1 MAAGE
6 APPDPVRSTLV
17 AILQQLN
24 RAESIYEGRERDQ
37 SLTLVDLERVLR
49 KLPPVEDGQ
58 VKVAL
63 ALGLLVRN
71 GFVEAEAAAAF
82 AAAPAKTATKAPA
95 NPKARYRITA
105 NGKQFLVDA
114 LQKADRIA

>member
-1 MAAGE
+1 MPTGE
-6 APPDPVRSTLV
+6 APPDPVRTTLV

-24 RAESIYEGRERDQ
+24 RAESVYEGRERDQ
-37 SLTLVDLERVLR
+37 SLTLPDLERVLR
-49 KLPPVEDGQ
+49 KHPPVEDGQ

-71 GFVEAEAAAAF
+71 GFVEAD
-82 AAAPAKTATKAPA
+82 AAPGAWGAKKPPA
-95 NPKARYRITA
+95 QKARYRITA

-114 LQKADRIA
+114 QQKSDRIA